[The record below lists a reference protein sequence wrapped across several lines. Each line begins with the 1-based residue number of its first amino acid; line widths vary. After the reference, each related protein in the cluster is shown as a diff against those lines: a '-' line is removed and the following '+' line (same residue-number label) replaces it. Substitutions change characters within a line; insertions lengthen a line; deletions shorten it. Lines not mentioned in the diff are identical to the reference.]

1 MSITKDLEI
10 KISNGEARLSEEVYV
25 YQKDRGVE
33 LRLKL
38 NLIRINY
45 RSAVRSSLFE
55 VSTLFAGAT
64 ILKPNGEV
72 ISRERVKVVDNII
85 TFTIDE
91 EFTDHVDEI
100 GIYKIQ
106 FHLYDL
112 EDNRITIPPI
122 QFEVKELLA
131 YIEEEED
138 FYKVGK
144 ADYSNIDTCLVAD
157 GGEEM
162 EIFIDGK
169 YIKTVWNGGDFI
181 TSVKLNKIEE
191 AIEYLSEEVVVLK
204 NEFETLDNGVENLNH
219 KLSNVLTNDNHLNI
233 EMIPY
238 STANDINI
246 TSVKDALDKL
256 LYVDLVI
263 SFNSNIATTLEKGMV
278 IDTIL
283 FNWSYNKKIVSQI
296 FNNETLNVDVRVYA
310 YDTPFNS
317 NKTFTL
323 TANDGVKDFN
333 KNISFNFLNGIY
345 WGVSSNT
352 SYDSDFINSLSKE
365 LSSSRSKTFTVNCGL
380 DQYIYYCIPANFGTP
395 TFTVGGFSGGFSKV
409 DTIQFVNTYEYTESY
424 DVYKSTN
431 NNLGNT
437 TVVVS

>member
-55 VSTLFAGAT
+55 ATTLFAGAT

-72 ISRERVKVVDNII
+72 ISREKVEIVDNII
-85 TFTIDE
+85 SFTIDE
-91 EFTDHVDEI
+91 EFTDQVDEI

-112 EDNRITIPPI
+112 EDNRISIPPI

-131 YIEEEED
+131 NIDEGGSLKFGRVD
-138 FYKVGK
+138 F
-144 ADYSNIDTCLVAD
+144 SNADTCLVAD
-157 GGEEM
+157 DGKEM
-162 EIFIDGK
+162 EIFVDGK
-169 YIKTVWNGGDFI
+169 YIKTVWNSGDLI

-191 AIEYLSEEVVVLK
+191 AIEYL
-204 NEFETLDNGVENLNH
+204 DD
-219 KLSNVLTNDNHLNI
+219 KLSNILTDDDYLNI

-238 STANDINI
+238 STANDNNI
-246 TSVKDALDKL
+246 LTVKDALDKL
-256 LYVDLVI
+256 LYVDLSI
-263 SFNSNIATTLEKGMV
+263 SLNSNVSTTLEKGRV
-278 IDTIL
+278 IDSIT
-283 FNWSYNKKIVSQI
+283 FNWSYNKKVVSQI
-296 FNNETLNVDVRVYA
+296 FNNETLNIDVRTYA
-310 YDTPFNS
+310 YNSPLSS

-323 TANDGVKDFN
+323 TANDGTKRFSR
-333 KNISFNFLNGIY
+333 NISFSFLNGRY
-345 WGVSSNT
+345 WGVSNST
-352 SYDSDFINSLSKE
+352 SYDSGFINGLSKE
-365 LSSSRSKTFTVNCGL
+365 LSSSRNKTFTVNCGA
-380 DQYIYYCIPANFGTP
+380 DQHIFYCIPSSFGTP
-395 TFTVGGFSGGFSKV
+395 TFTVGGFSGGFNKIQ
-409 DTIQFVNTYEYTESY
+409 TIQFTNASGFTESY
-424 DVYKSTN
+424 DIWKSTN
-431 NNLGNT
+431 SNLGNT